1 MPNIKWTGEQEKILN
16 TEGNIIVSAAAG
28 SGKTAVLTEKI
39 VRKVESGIPI
49 CDMLVVTFTTAAAAE
64 MKQRIEKKLYEH
76 AEAAKDDKARSFLY
90 AQAQSTSRADI
101 STLHSFCTHVLRRHF
116 YEAELSPTFRVGD
129 STELEM
135 LHLEALDEALNEYF
149 ENAGDKT
156 RLLNA
161 LSGEDNL
168 IKVINTLYENMR
180 VQSDGKEKLIHAG
193 ERYHVTAE
201 ELKES
206 AAVNELA
213 SYVREYMELA
223 VFCTEES
230 LKIAQEPKHIDILE
244 RRLNIL
250 VNILNNI
257 QNTDNIYESLSIK
270 LPSFQGAGKIPPEIK
285 YYNGIVKNCLETS
298 AELFDSS
305 LYEFAKELNL
315 TADIVD
321 DIIKITLKFDELFS
335 QKKSKHSII
344 DFNDMEQL
352 TLKLLKNDAIASIYR
367 NRFKLVFVDEYQDIN
382 DIQNEIIHLLLSED
396 NAFFVGDIKQ
406 SIYRFRHARPELFL
420 EKMQT
425 YENENG
431 SHSMGLSANFRSSEP
446 VVDFVNSIFAPIMRR
461 ETGDIDYDGSHRL
474 VKESKC
480 TGGNTYLHLID
491 RSAVTEIVKDT
502 DCEDEDIKEILDIEA
517 QAALCVDI
525 IRDMTEK
532 CKFYDSVEDCE
543 RSYRY
548 SDFAIIMRSLGKSAS
563 IFARELIL
571 AGIPVYINS
580 NDGYFDAIEVQVFTG
595 LLSIL
600 DNRRQD
606 IPLISVMRSCIGNFS
621 MEEIAQ
627 IRLTANEN
635 MPDNKNLCFF
645 DALVFV
651 SEAELEISEKLKTF
665 ISKLDSWYELS
676 RIMPLEEFIRTL
688 LDETGFY
695 RFTQALP
702 GGTRRVLNL
711 DTLAAIA
718 GKYEKNINKGLYDFL
733 NYLESAKEHS
743 KIEDAAQETGTDAV
757 HILTMHKS
765 KGLEF
770 NVVIVPEL
778 QKKIISKHP
787 SSEIFLFDEDYIGA
801 RLTTNGITSKNIY
814 HKLLVM
820 RKTREHIADELRLLY
835 VTFTR
840 ARDTLHLIAAV
851 ADTNKLVSSNAV
863 PQAMIVSRTL
873 SSSVYIEWII
883 LALLNSSHAQ
893 ILNIALSDGAAGDK
907 TLGIDITSP
916 GIYSLSGKKKDEEL
930 FEAELERIR
939 GLNSD
944 EADADLNWQ
953 YPHLDALGITSKG
966 SVTGFA
972 KAASTAVFSRESA
985 DDKLDLVS
993 AAQRGTATHLLF
1005 ELLPISPHTQADI
1018 EEFAKGLVSSGRLT
1032 QDEFN
1037 SLNIKGIAEFFKR
1050 PLAARIQ
1057 SSDKVYREKSF
1068 ACFIE
1073 ANVLSEDCKSDEN
1086 VLVQGIIDCCFAEN
1100 GKWVIV
1106 DYKTDSVNKNDAEQV
1121 KNQAYT
1127 HKKQLELYKY
1137 VLEKLTG
1144 MAVSEC
1150 WISFVNA
1157 YDVQVI

>member
-1 MPNIKWTGEQEKILN
+1 MPNISWTSEQEKILN

-49 CDMLVVTFTTAAAAE
+49 CDMLVVTFTAAAAAE
-64 MKQRIEKKLYEH
+64 MKQRIEKKLYER
-76 AEAAKDDKARSFLY
+76 AEAASDDKARSFLY
-90 AQAQSTSRADI
+90 TQAQSTSRADI

-149 ENAGDKT
+149 ENADDKT
-156 RLLNA
+156 RLLSA

-168 IKVINTLYENMR
+168 IKVIDTLHENMR
-180 VQSDGKEKLIHAG
+180 VLSDGKEKLIRAG
-193 ERYHVTAE
+193 ERYHITAE

-206 AAVNELA
+206 AAVKELA
-213 SYVREYMELA
+213 GFVREYIELA
-223 VFCTEES
+223 LLCTEES
-230 LKIAQEPKHIDILE
+230 LKFAQDPKHIDILGK
-244 RRLNIL
+244 RLNAL
-250 VNILNNI
+250 TGMLNDIRNA
-257 QNTDNIYESLSIK
+257 DNIYDALSLK
-270 LPSFQGAGKIPPEIK
+270 LPGFQGAKNIPDEIK
-285 YYNGIVKNCLETS
+285 YFNSIVKNS
-298 AELFDSS
+298 IDKAAKLFDSS
-305 LYEFAKELNL
+305 LDEFAKELNQA
-315 TADIVD
+315 ADITD
-321 DIIKITLKFDELFS
+321 DIINITLKFDELFS

-367 NRFKLVFVDEYQDIN
+367 NKFRLVFVDEYQDIN

-425 YENENG
+425 YESETG

-461 ETGDIDYDGSHRL
+461 ETGDIDYSGSHRL
-474 VKESKC
+474 VKASSC
-480 TGGNTYLHLID
+480 TGGNAYLHLID
-491 RSAVTEIVKDT
+491 RSAITEIVKDT
-502 DCEDEDIKEILDIEA
+502 GCEDDDISEILDIEA
-517 QAALCVDI
+517 QAALCVNI

-532 CKFYDSVEDCE
+532 GKFYDSVEDCE

-548 SDFAIIMRSLGKSAS
+548 SDFAVIIRSLRKGAP
-563 IFARELIL
+563 ILARELIL
-571 AGIPVYINS
+571 AGIPVYIDS
-580 NDGYFDAIEVQVFTG
+580 NEGYFDAIEVQVFTG

-606 IPLISVMRSCIGNFS
+606 IPLISVMRSCIGSFS

-635 MPDNKNLCFF
+635 MPNNKNICFF

-651 SEAELEISEKLKTF
+651 SETELEISEKLKTF

-743 KIEDAAQETGTDAV
+743 KIEDASQEAGTDSV

-770 NVVIVPEL
+770 NVVIVPDL
-778 QKKIISKHP
+778 QKKIISVYP
-787 SSEIFLFDEDYIGA
+787 SSETFLFDDDYLGA
-801 RLTTNGITSKNIY
+801 RLTVGGVTTNNIY
-814 HKLLVM
+814 HKLLAM
-820 RKTREHIADELRLLY
+820 RKTRECIADELRLLY

-840 ARDTLHLIAAV
+840 ARDTLHLITAV
-851 ADTNKLVSSNAV
+851 KDTNKLVSSNAV
-863 PQAMIVSRTL
+863 PEAMTVSQTL
-873 SSSVYIEWII
+873 SSTLYIEWII
-883 LALLNSSHAQ
+883 LALLSSSHAQ
-893 ILNIALSDGAAGDK
+893 TLNVALSDGAASDR
-907 TLGIDITSP
+907 TLSIDITSP
-916 GIYSLSGKKKDEEL
+916 GIYNLPGKKKNEGF

-939 GLNSD
+939 NLNFD
-944 EADADLNWQ
+944 EADADLTWQ

-972 KAASTAVFSRESA
+972 KAESTAVYGRESA
-985 DDKLDLVS
+985 DDKLDFVS

-1005 ELLPISPHTQADI
+1005 ELLPITLHTQADI
-1018 EEFAKGLVSSGRLT
+1018 AEFARGLVSSGRLT

-1037 SLNIKGIAEFFKR
+1037 SLNINGISEFFKR
-1050 PLAARIQ
+1050 PLAARMQ

-1073 ANVLSEDCKSDEN
+1073 ANVLSEGLLSREN
-1086 VLVQGIIDCCFAEN
+1086 VLVQGIIDCCFTEN
-1100 GKWVIV
+1100 NEWVIV
-1106 DYKTDSVNKNDAEQV
+1106 DYKTDSVNKSDAEQV
-1121 KNQAYT
+1121 KKQAYT

-1144 MAVSEC
+1144 MTVSEC

-1157 YDVQVI
+1157 YDVRVI